1 MPKTSGIDINQQTD
15 IIRFQRLNYAC
26 PVVSITI
33 IIYIGICKLKN
44 SFVVI
49 PVRVKICRQMRLE
62 LVIVINIWHQ
72 AIIGRYYHRFSGIN
86 LLSFFE
92 FFVLFYP

>member
-1 MPKTSGIDINQQTD
+1 
-15 IIRFQRLNYAC
+15 
-26 PVVSITI
+26 
-33 IIYIGICKLKN
+33 
-44 SFVVI
+44 
-49 PVRVKICRQMRLE
+49 VRVKICRQMRLE